1 MAARMLRSAGQGCP
15 TNSNARLRGARF
27 LAADLSTI

>member
-1 MAARMLRSAGQGCP
+1 MLLTGEGRP

-27 LAADLSTI
+27 IAAGRSI